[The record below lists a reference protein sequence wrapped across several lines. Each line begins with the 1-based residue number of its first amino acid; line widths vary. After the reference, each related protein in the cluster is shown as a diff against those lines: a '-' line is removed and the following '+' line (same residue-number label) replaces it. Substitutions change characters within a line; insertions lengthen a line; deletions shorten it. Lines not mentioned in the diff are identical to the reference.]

1 MGLDINC
8 QAEKNSSC
16 VMFIKFNLIKFINN
30 KFLNLHKKTWSC
42 LRQKKMYFCLF
53 LFNCVFPLEHVF
65 MRSAENQI
73 SSRKYLLD
81 LIKRRSSMEYEVY
94 QRNMSQ
100 KQGLILTDDLYESI
114 RAELWLVYQI
124 PQNNHFWQIIVFCFC
139 FSTFH

>member
-1 MGLDINC
+1 
-8 QAEKNSSC
+8 
-16 VMFIKFNLIKFINN
+16 
-30 KFLNLHKKTWSC
+30 
-42 LRQKKMYFCLF
+42 
-53 LFNCVFPLEHVF
+53 

-81 LIKRRSSMEYEVY
+81 LIKRRSSMEYKVY